1 MQSTSQCSYSA
12 FPSSFSFL
20 NSSSS
25 LMSNCSNSI
34 SALSNGTT
42 KWPPKTL
49 SGWQKLG
56 YKVFGRRFAVKQT
69 PETLLGRGSF
79 GEVWKCYDAE
89 TNKDIAL
96 KLQIVDES
104 VKVKIKIARN
114 ESRILSNISGRG
126 IPKVFGYGKYQS
138 NDGILYYYT
147 AMTLLG
153 PNLNLLSKQFNRSFS
168 IPTVCLLALQMLD
181 RIHTIHSRG
190 LIHRDIKP
198 DNFVFGDPRVDP
210 DVLYLCDFG
219 FAKCYYTDN
228 GQHIPF
234 VKTGVFLGTPSY
246 ASLNVHQGYESSR
259 RDDLESMMYVILWLL
274 KGRLP
279 WSGLKGK
286 LKTKDKSNLRDA
298 IYREK
303 RDLKIGQLFNGQADE
318 WCQMMIYVR
327 NLEFSA
333 DPDYEYLKRLIF
345 SVLNRYPE
353 HDRIYDWLRQR
364 SLIDVESSM
373 STLMDTNSDSG
384 GGLSTSELTKT
395 LAVAPLN
402 QFKNYEP
409 PVVQKSKPPPVKRA
423 TEMLRSHIKTPIT
436 HTHQKGNGSTQ
447 LTISSTMMFN

>member
-20 NSSSS
+20 NSSLSS
-25 LMSNCSNSI
+25 ASSSSSVLKS
-34 SALSNGTT
+34 SNGV

-56 YKVFGRRFAVKQT
+56 FKVFGRRFAVKQS
-69 PETLLGRGSF
+69 PDNLLGRGSF
-79 GEVWKCYDAE
+79 GEVWKCFDAE

-153 PNLNLLSKQFNRSFS
+153 PNLNLLSKQFNRSFTV
-168 IPTVCLLALQMLD
+168 PTVCLLTLQMLD
-181 RIHTIHSRG
+181 RIQTIHSRG
-190 LIHRDIKP
+190 LLHRDIKP
-198 DNFVFGDPRVDP
+198 DNFVFGDPRTDP

-219 FAKCYYTDN
+219 FAKCYYGDN
-228 GQHIPF
+228 GNHIPF

-246 ASLNVHQGYESSR
+246 ASLNVHQGLESSR
-259 RDDLESMMYVILWLL
+259 RDDLESMMYVVLWLL

-286 LKTKDKSNLRDA
+286 LKTKDKNNLRDA

-303 RDLKIGQLFNGQADE
+303 RDLKIGQLFYGQSDE
-318 WCQMMIYVR
+318 WCQMMIHIR

-333 DPDYEYLKRLIF
+333 EPDYELLKNLIF

-364 SLIDVESSM
+364 SLISVDSSM
-373 STLMDTNSDSG
+373 STAMDTNSDSG

-402 QFKNYEP
+402 QFRNYEIP
-409 PVVQKSKPPPVKRA
+409 QEPKSKPSVKRA
-423 TEMLRSHIKTPIT
+423 TEIMRSHIKPTQT
-436 HTHQKGNGSTQ
+436 SQTAQTNNKNGSTQ
-447 LTISSTMMFN
+447 LTISSTIFH